1 MAEWQIATAFCP
13 VVGGLSQIAAVVFS
27 FVFTTSANAQQYYPI
42 FVLED
47 DIEATEN
54 DEEQDQQDYDDN
66 ESIIDDVLEHMF
78 GIRV

>member
-1 MAEWQIATAFCP
+1 MAIKNYNAKKMLMST
-13 VVGGLSQIAAVVFS
+13 LAAVAFT
-27 FVFTTSANAQQYYPI
+27 FVFTTSANAQQNYPI

-66 ESIIDDVLEHMF
+66 ESIIDDVLEHIF
-78 GIRV
+78 GVRV